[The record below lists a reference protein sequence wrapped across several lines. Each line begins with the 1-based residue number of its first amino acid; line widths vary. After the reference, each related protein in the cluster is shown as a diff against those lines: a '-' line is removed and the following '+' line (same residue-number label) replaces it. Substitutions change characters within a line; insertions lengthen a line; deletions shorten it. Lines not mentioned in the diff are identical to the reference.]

1 MILAGILLLIS
12 AFLCVLSII
21 LKSIRQKNLKN
32 AIIVFQGFISLLIF
46 LWSLSYLIILNFFK
60 SEQIIQNPG
69 LVFFL
74 TLLFSYI
81 ITLTVSFLLAV
92 TFIQKL
98 SEFYAKTKDAQIK
111 YREWYSKLIKIQ
123 VPLSFLCFI
132 IGVWDIIYVTSV
144 HSLIINMIELS

>member
-21 LKSIRQKNLKN
+21 LKSIRQKNLRN

-98 SEFYAKTKDAQIK
+98 SEFYAKTKDTQIK

-123 VPLSFLCFI
+123 VPLSLLCFI